1 MAKRFEQI
9 LELRKRRKKLW
20 EEARAFREGKE
31 KESEDGKLSAEDA
44 RAYQKRLDEVDDLTA
59 QIEADEKELAT
70 EERMTEDEV
79 RRKEAS
85 PDGSLEKHRE
95 KHREAFRTWLVRG
108 SAALSEEQRTILT
121 EKRTDEFQ
129 SFANDEGGYTVPD
142 EMYEGIIEALKAYA
156 AVRNTRVRVLTT
168 SDGRL
173 LQIPTG
179 DDTSNKGEILD
190 PNAQV
195 NEQRAT
201 FGSKDLEAFTY
212 SSKMIRVPFQLIQDS
227 IIDMEQHLRD
237 VLAER
242 LARILNEH
250 WSTGSG
256 SGQPEGIVT
265 GSAEGKEAAAVD
277 AITYDELID
286 LIHSVDPAYR
296 QNAEFMFHDSTLKA
310 LKKLKDDQDR
320 PLWTPGLAFRE
331 PDTINGYR
339 YTVNNSMA
347 EMEADS
353 KPIVFGDFSYYWV
366 RDVQGT
372 MMMRLVERYADFGQV
387 AFLGFQRHGGV
398 LVTPATGDLNPVQH
412 LVMSSAG

>member
-142 EMYEGIIEALKAYA
+142 EMYEGIIESLKAYA
-156 AVRNTRVRVLTT
+156 GVRNTRVRVLTT

-195 NEQRAT
+195 TEQRAT

-227 IIDMEQHLRD
+227 IIDMEQYLRD

-256 SGQPEGIVT
+256 SGEPEGIVT

-277 AITYDELID
+277 ALTYDELID

-320 PLWTPGLAFRE
+320 PLWTPGLAVRE

>member
-142 EMYEGIIEALKAYA
+142 EMYEGIIESLKAYA
-156 AVRNTRVRVLTT
+156 GVRNTRVRVLTT

-195 NEQRAT
+195 TEQRAT

-227 IIDMEQHLRD
+227 IIDMEQYLRD

-256 SGQPEGIVT
+256 SGEPEGIVT

-277 AITYDELID
+277 ALTYDELID